1 MERVGWIELNKRN
14 ELLNIDKTSFHFLLG
29 YSQVKSIIFWSFF
42 MQRCLIESDSA
53 LVSPDVLI
61 EYCIRF
67 TDFLVY
73 IFFVRN

>member
-1 MERVGWIELNKRN
+1 
-14 ELLNIDKTSFHFLLG
+14 
-29 YSQVKSIIFWSFF
+29 
-42 MQRCLIESDSA
+42 MQCYLIERDTA

-73 IFFVRN
+73 IFFVRNRSQQVLSVRR

>member
-1 MERVGWIELNKRN
+1 
-14 ELLNIDKTSFHFLLG
+14 
-29 YSQVKSIIFWSFF
+29 
-42 MQRCLIESDSA
+42 MQCYLIEKDTA

-73 IFFVRN
+73 LLYATILYSSKFCQYGAKLKEKK

>member
-1 MERVGWIELNKRN
+1 MQFFPTER
-14 ELLNIDKTSFHFLLG
+14 DT
-29 YSQVKSIIFWSFF
+29 
-42 MQRCLIESDSA
+42 A

-73 IFFVRN
+73 IFFVRHYSQQ

>member
-1 MERVGWIELNKRN
+1 
-14 ELLNIDKTSFHFLLG
+14 
-29 YSQVKSIIFWSFF
+29 
-42 MQRCLIESDSA
+42 MQRCLIERDSA

-73 IFFVRN
+73 IFLVRNYGLVSTALNERK

>member
-1 MERVGWIELNKRN
+1 
-14 ELLNIDKTSFHFLLG
+14 
-29 YSQVKSIIFWSFF
+29 
-42 MQRCLIESDSA
+42 MQCCLIERDSSA

-73 IFFVRN
+73 LLYATILYSSKFCQYGAKLKEKK

>member
-1 MERVGWIELNKRN
+1 MERVGWIELNKQN

-29 YSQVKSIIFWSFF
+29 YSQVKSIICWSFF
-42 MQRCLIESDSA
+42 MQRCLIERDSA